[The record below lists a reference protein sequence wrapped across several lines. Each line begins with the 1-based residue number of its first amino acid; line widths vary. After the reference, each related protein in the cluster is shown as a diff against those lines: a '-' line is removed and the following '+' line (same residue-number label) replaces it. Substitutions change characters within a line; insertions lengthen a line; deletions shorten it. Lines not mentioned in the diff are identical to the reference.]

1 MSSSAQTSVQGLGR
15 AAIDPVNDGR
25 RGRSRMMVMVVIPRE
40 QECMVLLRLLRWLLL
55 IRTSST
61 SGITSATI
69 GRLQMVMVVV
79 QGGCCGMRHHRQ
91 RTGRH
96 RVTVAGGNR
105 RNFVHFAVRRTNA

>member
-1 MSSSAQTSVQGLGR
+1 MSSGAQASVQGLGR
-15 AAIDPVNDGR
+15 AAVDPVNDGR
-25 RGRSRMMVMVVIPRE
+25 CGRSRMMVMVVIPWE
-40 QECMVLLRLLRWLLL
+40 QECMVLLLWLQLLLR

-61 SGITSATI
+61 SGTTSSTV

-79 QGGCCGMRHHRQ
+79 QGGCGGMGHHRQ